1 MLIVQLKVT
10 PTYQKK
16 KVKVDKTKL
25 KQLFGQITVD
35 QTECQWLE
43 MQEETDV
50 SLICLNFI
58 YSEVCKSMNKI

>member
-1 MLIVQLKVT
+1 VT
-10 PTYQKK
+10 PIYHKK

-43 MQEETDV
+43 MQEETDDKFD
-50 SLICLNFI
+50 LLKFHI
-58 YSEVCKSMNKI
+58 